1 MFEEYLQDAASFLS
15 EAIHESKEGNAREAR
30 RFYRASAF
38 YAYAA
43 IEAFVNHV
51 GDTFSKAGT
60 MERHEICFLNDTSLS
75 YRDNKGFV
83 EKTEYHKLDEKLR
96 FLIGRFGSDF
106 DFESRTWVKL
116 KEFKKFRDSLVH
128 PRQDDDETSLPV
140 YRVSVKSGLRSVIEV
155 MNHIQISIF
164 KRPLRRRL
172 LELIPD

>member
-1 MFEEYLQDAASFLS
+1 MFEEYLQDAAAFLS
-15 EAIHESKEGNAREAR
+15 EAIQESKEGTAREAR

-43 IEAFVNHV
+43 IEAFVNHL
-51 GDTFSKAGT
+51 GDTFSKAAT
-60 MERHEICFLNDTSLS
+60 MQRHEICFLNDTSLS
-75 YRDNKGFV
+75 YRANKGFI

-106 DFESRTWVKL
+106 DFESRAWVKL

-128 PRQDDDETSLPV
+128 PRQDDDQTSLPV
-140 YRVSVKSGLRSVIEV
+140 YEENVKSGLRAVIEV
-155 MNHIQISIF
+155 MNHVQKSVL
-164 KRPLRRRL
+164 KRPLRKRL